1 MRITNNFKI
10 DSKVKPESNELVQKL
25 SESIFEQEYRSVFK
39 DLRWPWCFS
48 SKLRLNQKAQL
59 RKRNLKSIES

>member
-10 DSKVKPESNELVQKL
+10 DSKVKPESNELIQKS

-39 DLRWPWCFS
+39 ARGLPWCFPL
-48 SKLRLNQKAQL
+48 KLRSNQETQL
-59 RKRNLKSIES
+59 RERNLKSIES